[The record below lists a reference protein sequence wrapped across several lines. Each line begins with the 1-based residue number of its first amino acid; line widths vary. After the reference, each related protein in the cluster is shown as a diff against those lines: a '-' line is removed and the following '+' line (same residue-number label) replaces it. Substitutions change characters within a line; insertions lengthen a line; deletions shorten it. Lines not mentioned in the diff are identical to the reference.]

1 MHRSVTLRRCA
12 AAGLVSCLLL
22 VHASPTIAQSGSAS
36 TRARVSF
43 TSVHQYVAADA
54 IPRQLAIP
62 PNLVVSEMYR
72 VLIESMLRQSPTF
85 RRQCVRIAA
94 APSLTVHL
102 EITKPSPGYD
112 VRATTN
118 ITRDV
123 NGRLSAA
130 IQIAP
135 LHRVEELIAH
145 EFEHIIEQLDGVDLA
160 AHAAQRHTGV
170 FAIGYRRDI
179 FETMRAKRAGLK
191 VFSEFWR

>member
-1 MHRSVTLRRCA
+1 M
-12 AAGLVSCLLL
+12 LLL
-22 VHASPTIAQSGSAS
+22 HDRPTIAQSSSAS

-54 IPRQLAIP
+54 IPRQLAVP
-62 PNLVVSEMYR
+62 PNLVVPEMYR
-72 VLIESMLRQSPTF
+72 PLIESMLRQSPTF

-94 APSLTVHL
+94 AQSLTVHL
-102 EITKPSPGYD
+102 AITKPNPGYD
-112 VRATTN
+112 VRATTQ
-118 ITRDV
+118 ITRDA

-135 LHRVEELIAH
+135 IHRVQELIAH
-145 EFEHIIEQLDGVDLA
+145 EFEHIIEQLDEVDLA
-160 AHAAQRHTGV
+160 AHAAQPHTGV
-170 FAIGYRRDI
+170 FAIGHRRDI